1 MLNSQVREP
10 SRNFGHLCRL
20 LAAARGD
27 RGLAAARAD
36 QQRASEAVRI
46 VLRSAV
52 PAQAISDVFTDTSAE
67 SLAPFAALATQF
79 LESLVSFGAFDRIA
93 AAAVQLPF
101 RQRLA
106 VGTGV
111 MAATVVDEGKPSA
124 MQALRLSDLGDQMK
138 PLKTMAMT
146 AITTELAKVAETAA
160 VVERELRTGLAL
172 GSDLRFCSD
181 LAAATTPIPSTGMYA
196 DVTALIA
203 AVPLRANSRPFL
215 VFEADAVKA
224 LATARL
230 NGEKVY
236 PDLDVLGGTI
246 DGIPVVPSDGLVSGT
261 ALLADAQGLAANRGT
276 AGVSVSQQGSVELES
291 APSQDATASAGVQL
305 VSAWQSGLSLVKV
318 ERTFAYTLMRSSAV
332 ASLSGIAWS

>member
-1 MLNSQVREP
+1 
-10 SRNFGHLCRL
+10 
-20 LAAARGD
+20 
-27 RGLAAARAD
+27 
-36 QQRASEAVRI
+36 
-46 VLRSAV
+46 
-52 PAQAISDVFTDTSAE
+52 
-67 SLAPFAALATQF
+67 
-79 LESLVSFGAFDRIA
+79 
-93 AAAVQLPF
+93 
-101 RQRLA
+101 
-106 VGTGV
+106 
-111 MAATVVDEGKPSA
+111 
-124 MQALRLSDLGDQMK
+124 
-138 PLKTMAMT
+138 MAMT

-318 ERTFAYTLMRSSAV
+318 ERTFAFTLMRSSAV